1 MEEPPPP
8 FMWTPF
14 LCTFRQDVTDC
25 SLPFQVDSKG
35 FESYCYISSTFSLP
49 PRKPAAPSL
58 PQIHPGVGPVGTSS
72 GDHVYHNYYMWVP
85 YLLFFQSLT
94 FITPYLL
101 HKFFQQGRLQLVIQ
115 ELNNISPYPETR
127 TNKIDDIATFFRD
140 W

>member
-1 MEEPPPP
+1 M
-8 FMWTPF
+8 
-14 LCTFRQDVTDC
+14 
-25 SLPFQVDSKG
+25 DSKG

-49 PRKPAAPSL
+49 RQPDEDL
-58 PQIHPGVGPVGTSS
+58 PDIHSGVRPIGMTA
-72 GDHVYHNYYMWVP
+72 DNKDFVYHNYYMWVP

-94 FITPYLL
+94 FFGPYLL

-127 TNKIDDIATFFRD
+127 SNKIDDIATFFRD